1 MTEET
6 SIVGIPWYRKRDYA
20 RIVSLMADTGQLPN
34 SYERWRY
41 RAERLERALRAAGK
55 TSMRALI
62 EPKAFARWC
71 AAHRLKA
78 NAHSRLLYV
87 EMALRTE

>member
-1 MTEET
+1 MSEET

-20 RIVSLMADTGQLPN
+20 RIVSLMADTGQLPK
-34 SYERWRY
+34 SYERWRE
-41 RAERLERALRAAGK
+41 RAERLERSLRAAGRR
-55 TSMRALI
+55 SMRALI

-71 AAHRLKA
+71 ASHRLKA

-87 EMALRTE
+87 EKALKSE